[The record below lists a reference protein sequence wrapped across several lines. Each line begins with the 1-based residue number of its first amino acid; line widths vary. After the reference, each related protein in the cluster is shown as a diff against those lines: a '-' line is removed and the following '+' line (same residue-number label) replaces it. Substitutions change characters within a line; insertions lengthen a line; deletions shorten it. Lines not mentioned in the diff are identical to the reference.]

1 MSEKNSYEADLS
13 SDAVRQPRRIVFI
26 TRKTSA
32 KVKEETG
39 PQLMSFPH
47 VLLRETIAFQFSC
60 IVLVG
65 LALFWDAP
73 LEQLANPLL
82 TPNPAKA
89 PWYFLGLQELLHYF
103 PPLVAGVLLPTLVV
117 LALVVIPYFDVNIE
131 GEPLWAHRSRRR
143 LQVYIGAF
151 CSQFL
156 FCSPSTMPGPSWRPP
171 CWWGRSASIPYFN
184 PTGDF
189 AIPEISG
196 VAPAAVVGDD
206 LVHRRRPDAYG
217 GRDFFPGPGLVLGLA
232 LEMKCLLKTWEKSQN
247 ACV

>member
-1 MSEKNSYEADLS
+1 MSEKNTYEAGIS

-32 KVKEETG
+32 KVKGETG

-47 VLLRETIAFQFSC
+47 VVLREALAFELLA
-60 IVLVG
+60 IVLVV

-131 GEPLWAHRSRRR
+131 GEPLWAHRSARR
-143 LQVYIGAF
+143 LQVYAGV
-151 CSQFL
+151 L
-156 FCSPSTMPGPSWRPP
+156 FSLFVLLVLYDAWTVLIPTLLVGLV
-171 CWWGRSASIPYFN
+171 GLIPYFN
-184 PTGDF
+184 PTGDSRF
-189 AIPEISG
+189 AKFLGSRPLPWWVMTWFIA
-196 VAPAAVVGDD
+196 VALTLTAVGT
-206 LVHRRRPDAYG
+206 
-217 GRDFFPGPGLVLGLA
+217 FFRGPGWSWV
-232 LEMKCLLKTWEKSQN
+232 WPWR
-247 ACV
+247 

>member
-1 MSEKNSYEADLS
+1 MSEKNSYQADLS
-13 SDAVRQPRRIVFI
+13 SDAVRQPRRVVFI

-47 VLLRETIAFQFSC
+47 VLLRETIAFQLLM

-143 LQVYIGAF
+143 VQVYIGGFAVV
-151 CSQFL
+151 L
-156 FCSPSTMPGPSWRPP
+156 VLLALYDAWTVLAPTLVVGAL
-171 CWWGRSASIPYFN
+171 GLVPYFY
-184 PTGDF
+184 PTGASRF
-189 AIPEISG
+189 QKFLGSRPLPWWVMTWFIA
-196 VAPAAVVGDD
+196 VALTLTAVGT
-206 LVHRRRPDAYG
+206 
-217 GRDFFPGPGLVLGLA
+217 FFRGPGWSWV
-232 LEMKCLLKTWEKSQN
+232 WPWR
-247 ACV
+247 